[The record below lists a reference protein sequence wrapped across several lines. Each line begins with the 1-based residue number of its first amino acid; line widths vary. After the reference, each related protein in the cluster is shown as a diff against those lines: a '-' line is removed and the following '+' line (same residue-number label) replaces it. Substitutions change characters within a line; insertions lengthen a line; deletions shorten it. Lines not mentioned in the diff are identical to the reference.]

1 MLRCTSEPL
10 MYNTCKIFQWRV
22 CKVLQSIV
30 KYCKALQVASK
41 ELQKV
46 LKVMQ
51 SIAKSIAKY
60 CKLSQTQHCT
70 INVLRRLKA
79 ASGIKIASGR
89 DKANYL
95 VLLRLDEE

>member
-1 MLRCTSEPL
+1 MACMQSFAK
-10 MYNTCKIFQWRV
+10 Y
-22 CKVLQSIV
+22 CKVLQSV
-30 KYCKALQVASK
+30 QVASK

-51 SIAKSIAKY
+51 SITKSIAKY
-60 CKLSQTQHCT
+60 CRLSQTQYCT